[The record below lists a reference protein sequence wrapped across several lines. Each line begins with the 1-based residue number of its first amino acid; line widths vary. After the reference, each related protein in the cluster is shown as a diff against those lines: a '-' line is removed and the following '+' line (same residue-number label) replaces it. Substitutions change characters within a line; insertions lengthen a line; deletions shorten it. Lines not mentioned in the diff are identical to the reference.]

1 MVRQRVRAGLRS
13 DGAADT
19 AQRVLTGR
27 GQKVRADDSDRR
39 RDRILFPLE
48 RMGDFSTR
56 HKQSVEIAKQ
66 IRRLPVSHSIRPL
79 GPTHSAFGFER
90 FTPSVAVAIWRA
102 SR

>member
-1 MVRQRVRAGLRS
+1 MVRQRVRGGLRS

-48 RMGDFSTR
+48 
-56 HKQSVEIAKQ
+56 Q
-66 IRRLPVSHSIRPL
+66 PVSHSIRPL

>member
-1 MVRQRVRAGLRS
+1 VDKKCAPTTTIV
-13 DGAADT
+13 GAIGFCSVGA
-19 AQRVLTGR
+19 
-27 GQKVRADDSDRR
+27 K
-39 RDRILFPLE
+39 
-48 RMGDFSTR
+48 RMADFSTR
-56 HKQSVEIAKQ
+56 HKQSVEYASQ